1 MVQESERNA
10 AEDKQKREKIDR
22 KNQAD
27 SLCYQSE
34 KQLEQL
40 GDKIKPETKSNIE
53 NLIKTLKVS
62 IQEEK
67 DEDIKLYMEKLQT
80 ELMEIGKNVYS
91 SESTSTQT
99 APKDDSVIDA
109 DFKETK

>member
-1 MVQESERNA
+1 MVQESEKNA
-10 AEDKQKREKIDR
+10 ADDKLKREKIDR

-40 GDKIKPETKSNIE
+40 GDKVKPETKSNIE
-53 NLIKTLKVS
+53 NLIKTLKLS
-62 IQEEK
+62 IQEDK
-67 DEDIKLYMEKLQT
+67 DDDIKTYMEKLQT

-91 SESTSTQT
+91 PESGDNPSGQ
-99 APKDDSVIDA
+99 KDDSVIDA